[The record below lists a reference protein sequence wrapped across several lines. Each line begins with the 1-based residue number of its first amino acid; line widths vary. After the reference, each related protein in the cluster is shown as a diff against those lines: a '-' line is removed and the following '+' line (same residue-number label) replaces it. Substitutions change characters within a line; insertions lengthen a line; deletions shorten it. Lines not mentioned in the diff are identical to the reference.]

1 MIKLSILFWV
11 YYGKEVDDV
20 EILKKKIRKGIF
32 YVIIIII

>member
-20 EILKKKIRKGIF
+20 EILKKNLERVF
-32 YVIIIII
+32 FMWLL